1 MIIWLLYLP
10 DRVNVKTEDTSE
22 TKRLYVE
29 EIKGMALNKE
39 EKALLKEKKLT
50 YHMMILCLVTCE
62 ELINK
67 NAYLSKK
74 WGNYLKNS
82 VEGNSYEYYKQEWMD
97 YREKIRSVLKEKY
110 QMRNVIRDVKEC
122 KDKASQEDVK
132 RIVTLIDDGEYV
144 LVSDSRQ

>member
-1 MIIWLLYLP
+1 
-10 DRVNVKTEDTSE
+10 
-22 TKRLYVE
+22 
-29 EIKGMALNKE
+29 MALNKE
-39 EKALLKEKKLT
+39 EKMLLKEKKLT

-74 WGNYLKNS
+74 WGNYLKKT
-82 VEGNSYEYYKQEWMD
+82 VEGNSYEHCKQEWMD

-110 QMRNVIRDVKEC
+110 QMRNVIRDVKGC